1 MPVYFIYYT
10 VCDWWMMNCYRH
22 KKMLLLIN
30 PALWQSFSQLQLL
43 LMLVISFL
51 YSKVYHFFLLLYVV
65 SSKKCFI
72 SRVPFLKKYSWAWK
86 ISSSVTISCFDV
98 LKCFSELYH
107 LICLKVSWWIFWLMI
122 KSSKPLKIWIYM
134 DLLRILGVG
143 SIHLLHS
150 VVWIC
155 SQFCWMLQGISFFI
169 SLTSFEVS
177 ITSFLDFIG
186 NWFSFPIIHSNLCI
200 RSESTLIS
208 YIKLLFLVP
217 MPAIIFAEFTQY
229 HSSTLA
235 NLLISIS
242 LFLTYYLRDLS
253 SLLTQCR
260 TIWLSVNLS
269 DFWWWLQK
277 AILTTWAV

>member
-1 MPVYFIYYT
+1 
-10 VCDWWMMNCYRH
+10 
-22 KKMLLLIN
+22 MLN
-30 PALWQSFSQLQLL
+30 
-43 LMLVISFL
+43 
-51 YSKVYHFFLLLYVV
+51 
-65 SSKKCFI
+65 
-72 SRVPFLKKYSWAWK
+72 
-86 ISSSVTISCFDV
+86 
-98 LKCFSELYH
+98 CFSELYH
-107 LICLKVSWWIFWLMI
+107 LIWFKVSWWIFWLMI

-186 NWFSFPIIHSNLCI
+186 NWFSLPIIHSNLCI

-217 MPAIIFAEFTQY
+217 MSAIMFAEFIQY

-235 NLLISIS
+235 NLFISIS
-242 LFLTYYLRDLS
+242 LFLTHYLRDLS
-253 SLLTQCR
+253 SLLIQCR

-277 AILTTWAV
+277 AILTTSAV